1 MPHIKLTRLNGLLM
15 TRRRATS
22 GVALALAGGLAA
34 GVLTA
39 CGTSGPSVVVVP
51 AAQRSLFVVAARRC
65 PGVLTPASLAAQ
77 AEVETGFDPSRD
89 SPAGAEGLM
98 QITPAIWRIYGTDAN
113 GDGVANPYTAA
124 DSVATAAK
132 YNCALARTLR
142 DLPGDPTTL
151 RLAAYNAGPNAVRRY
166 GGTPPFPETRHYVS
180 SVLTWTA
187 RFAPQFAPS
196 PSPSPS
202 G

>member
-1 MPHIKLTRLNGLLM
+1 MSLIQ
-15 TRRRATS
+15 RRR
-22 GVALALAGGLAA
+22 AA

-39 CGTSGPSVVVVP
+39 GVLTASVLLAGCGSSVVTVP
-51 AAQRSLFVVAARRC
+51 ANQRSFFVVAARRC
-65 PGVLTPASLAAQ
+65 PGVLTPAGLAAQ
-77 AEVETGFDPSRD
+77 AEVESGFDPTRD
-89 SPAGAEGLM
+89 SPAGAQGLM
-98 QITPAIWRIYGTDAN
+98 QITPAIWRIYGTDAD

-166 GGTPPFPETRHYVS
+166 RGTPPYPETQAYVRR
-180 SVLTWTA
+180 VLTWTT

-196 PSPSPS
+196 PTPSAT